1 MKKSIFVASLFA
13 AAVFCGTF
21 VYAENSEMKTE
32 NNYASIQL
40 SNGLKI
46 PQFGLGTYR
55 SSEQQ
60 AHDAVLEA
68 LKDGYR
74 HIDTAHARTET
85 SAELQRQSR
94 KVEFLARKSGL
105 PQSFGL
111 RITAMETERSQST
124 RCLSGSERITWI
136 WFIFI
141 SLLATTWQATVHLK
155 KLCAREKSGQ
165 SGFQILT

>member
-1 MKKSIFVASLFA
+1 MKKSVFIASLFA
-13 AAVFCGTF
+13 AD
-21 VYAENSEMKTE
+21 SEMKSKE
-32 NNYASIQL
+32 DYATVQL

-46 PQFGLGTYR
+46 PQFGIGTYG

-60 AHDAVLEA
+60 AHGAVLEA

-94 KVEFLARKSGL
+94 KAEFLALKSGL
-105 PQSFGL
+105 LQNFGL
-111 RITAMETERSQST
+111 RTTAMETGRSQST
-124 RCLSGSERITWI
+124 GCLSGSERIMWI

-141 SLLATTWQATVHLK
+141 SRLATTWQATVRLK
-155 KLCAREKSGQ
+155 RLCVREKSGQ
-165 SGFQILT
+165 SVFLILT